1 MGELGADDRINLLM
15 IIDTIRTAL
24 AMSEIHSDDYVLLID
39 ELNSIKG
46 ALTKL
51 EPHLGR
57 FDASLHDVFVQFRN
71 EAGLRA
77 QKYKQRGRRRSKG
90 PLGCASTAIPTMAEI
105 GNQP

>member
-1 MGELGADDRINLLM
+1 MHVAILDRELFVALMGELGADDRINLLM

-24 AMSEIHSDDYVLLID
+24 AMSEIHSDDYVLSID

-57 FDASLHDVFVQFRN
+57 FDASLHDVFVRDSGMKP
-71 EAGLRA
+71 A
-77 QKYKQRGRRRSKG
+77 
-90 PLGCASTAIPTMAEI
+90 
-105 GNQP
+105 